1 MGRRL
6 EELFRYASLATKKI
20 DMDSI
25 DAILLYLEEGK
36 KTPPY
41 KKLYDRIDS
50 LEDKDYLNY
59 HKTIKEFVRP
69 QLVRSNFVP
78 STDKGS
84 NSVNVTFVE

>member
-1 MGRRL
+1 
-6 EELFRYASLATKKI
+6 
-20 DMDSI
+20 MDSI
-25 DAILLYLEEGK
+25 DAILLYLEEGT

-78 STDKGS
+78 NTDDKDKH
-84 NSVNVTFVE
+84 VTVSFS